1 MFKIILENH
10 GIKVLQTIDKNT
22 FKVVVNFTSDVIS
35 SEEIQIV
42 HFESI
47 SELLKWLGY

>member
-1 MFKIILENH
+1 MFEKILENH
-10 GIKVLQTIDKNT
+10 GVKVLQMIDKNT
-22 FKVVVNFTSDVIS
+22 FEVVVEFTTDGVAD
-35 SEEIQIV
+35 EEIQVV